1 MSWKGG
7 SAAVLAVMILV
18 AAGCASVSVDFDS
31 CDHTAAREA
40 TIAVGDT
47 SSVRVIARAGSLR
60 IDGSPGLSDIKA
72 RGTACASSQD
82 RLDEV
87 ELIARRSDRETLI
100 EARIPE
106 NQASMDIVIE
116 MPDSLAI
123 NVNDSSGDLEVRN
136 VRALE
141 LEDGSGD
148 IIVKTIIGDLT
159 IKDGSGGIQVSKVG
173 GNVRIEDGSDDI
185 QVSDV
190 FGDVIIEE
198 DGSGNIFVFDVQGSF
213 IVREDGSGDIEAS
226 DIFGNFAVERDGSG
240 SIEHENIGG
249 RVSLP

>member
-1 MSWKGG
+1 MTK
-7 SAAVLAVMILV
+7 AVYVLGLALALI
-18 AAGCASVSVDFDS
+18 AAGCSRNGVDFDS

-40 TIAVGDT
+40 TIAVGDA

-60 IDGSPGLSDIKA
+60 IDGSPGLFEVKA

-82 RLDEV
+82 RLDDV
-87 ELIARRSDRETLI
+87 ELIARRSGREILI

-106 NQASMDIVIE
+106 NRAFMDIVIE

-123 NVNDSSGDLEVRN
+123 DVNDSSGDLEVRN

-148 IIVKTIIGDLT
+148 IVVETVIGDLT

-173 GNVRIEDGSDDI
+173 GNVRIEDGSNDI
-185 QVSDV
+185 LVSDV

-198 DGSGNIFVFDVQGSF
+198 DGSGNIVVFDVQGSF

-226 DIFGNFAVERDGSG
+226 DIFGDFAVEHDGSG

>member
-1 MSWKGG
+1 MTKALFALGL
-7 SAAVLAVMILV
+7 ALAVI
-18 AAGCASVSVDFDS
+18 AAGCGSVSVDFDS
-31 CDHTAAREA
+31 CDPTAAREA
-40 TIAVGDT
+40 TIAVGDA

-72 RGTACASSQD
+72 KGTACASSQD

-87 ELIARRSDRETLI
+87 ELIAQRSDSEILI
-100 EARIPE
+100 EAQIPE

-116 MPDSLAI
+116 MPDSLSI
-123 NVNDSSGDLEVRN
+123 NLNDTSGDLEVRN
-136 VRALE
+136 VRSLE

-148 IIVKTIIGDLT
+148 IIVDTITGDLT

-173 GNVRIEDGSDDI
+173 GNVRVEDGSNDI
-185 QVSDV
+185 LVSDV
-190 FGDVIIEE
+190 FGDVIIQE

-226 DIFGNFAVERDGSG
+226 DIFGDFTVERDGSG
-240 SIEHENIGG
+240 DIEHENIGG